1 MDYLLFF
8 VLGLVAGGLTVFF
21 INRRNKR
28 DLEKT
33 FDSLSLNALTKNS
46 EEFLKL
52 ANTALSGQAQAGAGE
67 LESRKRLIEQTVDS
81 MKSDLK
87 RVEEMVTS
95 FERDRTQKYGELA
108 NQLRVTAEQT
118 GKLQEV
124 TGKLQTSLA
133 SSRLRGQWGER
144 MAEDVLRLAGFIEGI
159 NYVRQKT
166 LESSGSRP
174 DFTFRLPQQLT
185 LNMDV
190 KFPLDN
196 YFKYAGEEAEANRQ
210 VYKEQFLRD
219 LRQRV
224 KEVTTRD
231 YINPEA
237 NTVDYVLVFI
247 PNEQV
252 YGFIHENDRAIM
264 DDALKSKVILC
275 SPLTLYA
282 VLAVIRQAVDNF
294 NLESTAAE
302 ILRQLGAFNKQWGL
316 FKSGFD
322 KMGQR
327 IDDAKKEFDKLM
339 TTRSTQMERVLQEI
353 DNLRSQRG
361 IAATSGDDSLTPGET
376 DEGGRPVKDEV

>member
-8 VLGLVAGGLTVFF
+8 ILGLAAGGLTVFL

-28 DLEKT
+28 DLEET
-33 FDSLSLNALTKNS
+33 FGSLSLNALTKNS
-46 EEFLKL
+46 EEFLRL
-52 ANTALSGQAQAGAGE
+52 ANATLSGQSQAGAGE
-67 LESRKRLIEQTVDS
+67 LESRKKLIEQTVDS
-81 MKSDLK
+81 MKNDLK
-87 RVEEMVTS
+87 RVEELVTA
-95 FERDRTQKYGELA
+95 FEKDRTQKYGELS

-144 MAEDVLRLAGFIEGI
+144 MAEDVLRLAGFIEEV

-174 DFTFRLPQQLT
+174 DYTFLLPQQLT

-196 YFKYAGEEAEANRQ
+196 YFKYAGEEAEVNRQ
-210 VYKEQFLRD
+210 AYKEQFLRD
-219 LRQRV
+219 VRQRV

-264 DDALKSKVILC
+264 DDAIKNKVVLC

-282 VLAVIRQAVDNF
+282 ILAVIRQAVDNF
-294 NLESTAAE
+294 KLESTAAE
-302 ILRQLGAFNKQWGL
+302 ILRQLGSFNKQWGL

-322 KMGQR
+322 MMGR
-327 IDDAKKEFDKLM
+327 RLDDAKKEFDKLM
-339 TTRSTQMERVLQEI
+339 TTRSTQMEHVLQKIE
-353 DNLRSQRG
+353 DLRGRRG
-361 IAATSGDDSLTPGET
+361 IAATSVDDNPVPGEMN
-376 DEGGRPVKDEV
+376 EASRLEKGEV

>member
-8 VLGLVAGGLTVFF
+8 VMGLVGGGVTVFF

-87 RVEEMVTS
+87 RVEEMVTA

-133 SSRLRGQWGER
+133 NSRLRGQWGER
-144 MAEDVLRLAGFIEGI
+144 MAEDVLQLAGFIEGI

-174 DFTFRLPQQLT
+174 DYTFLLPQHLT

-190 KFPLDN
+190 KFPMDN
-196 YFKYAGEEAEANRQ
+196 YFKYAGEEAEATRQ
-210 VYKEQFLRD
+210 AYKEQFLRD
-219 LRQRV
+219 VRQRV

-231 YINPEA
+231 YVNPEA

-252 YGFIHENDRAIM
+252 YCFIHENDRAMM
-264 DDALKSKVILC
+264 DDAIKSKVILC

-282 VLAVIRQAVDNF
+282 ILAVIRQAVDNF
-294 NLESTAAE
+294 KLESTAAE
-302 ILRQLGAFNKQWGL
+302 ILSLLGTFNKQWEL

-327 IDDAKKEFDKLM
+327 IDDARKEFDKLM
-339 TTRSTQMERVLQEI
+339 TTRSTQMEHILQKI
-353 DNLRSQRG
+353 DDLRSQRG
-361 IAATSGDDSLTPGET
+361 IAATSGDGSLTPGET
-376 DEGGRPVKDEV
+376 DEGSSLEKGEV

>member
-1 MDYLLFF
+1 MDYMLFF
-8 VLGLVAGGLTVFF
+8 ILGLVCGGLTVFF
-21 INRRNKR
+21 INRRNKT

-87 RVEEMVTS
+87 RVEELVTA
-95 FERDRTQKYGELA
+95 FEKDRTQKYSDLA
-108 NQLRVTAEQT
+108 SQLKVSAEQT

-133 SSRLRGQWGER
+133 NSRLRGQWGER

-174 DFTFRLPQQLT
+174 DYTFLLPQHLT

-196 YFKYAGEEAEANRQ
+196 YFKYAGEEAETTRQ
-210 VYKEQFLRD
+210 AYKEQFLRD
-219 LRQRV
+219 VRQRV

-231 YINPEA
+231 YVNPEA

-264 DDALKSKVILC
+264 DDAIKSKVILC

-282 VLAVIRQAVDNF
+282 ILAVIRQAVDNF
-294 NLESTAAE
+294 HLESTAAE
-302 ILRQLGAFNKQWGL
+302 ILRQLGSFNKQWGL

-322 KMGQR
+322 KMGLR
-327 IDDAKKEFDKLM
+327 IDEAKKEFDKLV
-339 TTRSTQMERVLQEI
+339 TTRSTQMEHILQRI
-353 DNLRSQRG
+353 DNLRSQQG
-361 IAATSGDDSLTPGET
+361 IIAISGDASLTPVET
-376 DEGGRPVKDEV
+376 DEGGRPEKSEA